1 MNEKQARFKKVVTR
15 RVDSILKTLDLFSNS
30 SNIHNYE
37 YTREEV
43 DKIFKALNS
52 KVNNVKSQFNS
63 KLDKKDFSL

>member
-15 RVDSILKTLDLFSNS
+15 RVDTILKTLDLLSNC

-43 DKIFKALNS
+43 DKIFKALNT

>member
-15 RVDSILKTLDLFSNS
+15 RVDSILKTLDLLSNC

-43 DKIFKALNS
+43 DKIFKALNT